1 MFRLVICGIILV
13 ATKSS
18 GASTHGLRIV
28 AFGDSTTA
36 QRVVAGKSLTVYALR
51 LAQTI
56 YADQT
61 SNTIKNAKDTQVINA
76 GVPGNT
82 TQSARARFTRDVLA
96 HKPDIV
102 IIQFGINDASVNV
115 WKNPP
120 ATEPSV
126 SQVDFAAN
134 LSYFV
139 LEARRRGVRPILMT
153 PNPMRWTPE
162 LKGLYGKPPYAP
174 DEPDGFNVVLKTYA
188 EAARQV
194 AKKTDTPVVD
204 VYALFQAYGAEKNHS
219 IDDLL
224 LDGMHP
230 NEKGHRF
237 IADAL
242 LQQLETMKLD
252 APSAKPALALKAASS
267 GMEIDSRLTDM
278 PGQKMGPF
286 VRLGDGQL
294 LTVEETNCLT
304 SKDNGLT
311 WQPHPIFDTPSK
323 FKFSDERAII
333 RTRKGVVIVAFMN
346 NAEEHWTWDDKLG
359 DAPGAVLPTYAMR
372 STDDGRTWE
381 APQKLHNDWTGAV
394 RDILETKEGRIV
406 FTSMK
411 MRNNPG
417 RHTVLTY
424 CSDDQGVTWKP
435 SNVID
440 LGGAGDHDG
449 VTEATILE
457 LKEGKVLMLM
467 RSNWM
472 CFWRAES
479 QDGGLTWHPLGP
491 SNIPASSSP
500 GMLHRLKSGR
510 IALVWNRLFP
520 EGKDTFP
527 LTGGDRLRSATP
539 ANWHRGELSIAFS
552 NDECRTW
559 SQPNVIARKPGTWL
573 VAYPYL
579 FEAFPGELW
588 ITTMQGGLRAKL
600 HESDFLN

>member
-1 MFRLVICGIILV
+1 
-13 ATKSS
+13 
-18 GASTHGLRIV
+18 
-28 AFGDSTTA
+28 
-36 QRVVAGKSLTVYALR
+36 
-51 LAQTI
+51 
-56 YADQT
+56 
-61 SNTIKNAKDTQVINA
+61 
-76 GVPGNT
+76 
-82 TQSARARFTRDVLA
+82 
-96 HKPDIV
+96 
-102 IIQFGINDASVNV
+102 
-115 WKNPP
+115 
-120 ATEPSV
+120 
-126 SQVDFAAN
+126 
-134 LSYFV
+134 
-139 LEARRRGVRPILMT
+139 
-153 PNPMRWTPE
+153 
-162 LKGLYGKPPYAP
+162 
-174 DEPDGFNVVLKTYA
+174 
-188 EAARQV
+188 
-194 AKKTDTPVVD
+194 
-204 VYALFQAYGAEKNHS
+204 
-219 IDDLL
+219 
-224 LDGMHP
+224 
-230 NEKGHRF
+230 
-237 IADAL
+237 
-242 LQQLETMKLD
+242 
-252 APSAKPALALKAASS
+252 
-267 GMEIDSRLTDM
+267 
-278 PGQKMGPF
+278 
-286 VRLGDGQL
+286 
-294 LTVEETNCLT
+294 
-304 SKDNGLT
+304 
-311 WQPHPIFDTPSK
+311 
-323 FKFSDERAII
+323 
-333 RTRKGVVIVAFMN
+333 MN
-346 NAEEHWTWDDKLG
+346 NAKEHWTWDDKLG

-381 APQKLHNDWTGAV
+381 VPQKLHNDWTGAV
-394 RDILETKEGRIV
+394 RDILETKEGRVV

-411 MRNNPG
+411 MRNHPG

-457 LKEGKVLMLM
+457 LKDGKLLMLM

-559 SQPNVIARKPGTWL
+559 SQPIVIARRPGTWL

-600 HESDFLN
+600 HESDFSN